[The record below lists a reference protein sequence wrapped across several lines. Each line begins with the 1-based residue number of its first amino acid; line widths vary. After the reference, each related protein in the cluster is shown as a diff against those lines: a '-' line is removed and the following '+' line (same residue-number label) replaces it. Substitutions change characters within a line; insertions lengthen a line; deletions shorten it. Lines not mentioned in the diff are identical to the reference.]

1 MTATKRARVR
11 IRDVWPGSSA
21 PSGTLPPGQ
30 RLIHVFPRYGTHLS
44 RPIPDV
50 SQLSVIKVT
59 GAVTQPV
66 DIPIA
71 DLASMSRREMR
82 ADFHCVAGWSVQG
95 LRWEGVPFRSLYE
108 AVIEPV
114 ARPGVSHLL
123 FAGVDGFWAVLTIE
137 DALNDD
143 VMVADHLDGVPLRGY
158 HGGPARLVSPSQY
171 GYKSTKHLSAIE
183 LHTAEPSD
191 GHADL
196 VVNLGLRLVK
206 AHPRARVAAEE
217 RHRYLPPWAVR
228 WLNFNLIHPVAGYLS
243 ELGARPTSSSGH
255 GRQDEL

>member
-1 MTATKRARVR
+1 MTGPARVR

-21 PSGTLPPGQ
+21 PSATLPPGQ
-30 RLIHVFPRYGTHLS
+30 RLIDVFPRYGTHFS

-50 SQLSVIKVT
+50 SQLSVIKVS
-59 GAVTQPV
+59 GALTRPV

-71 DLASMSRREMR
+71 GLASMPRREML
-82 ADFHCVAGWSVQG
+82 ADFHCVAGWSAQG
-95 LRWEGVPFRSLYE
+95 LRWGGVPFRTLYE

-123 FAGVDGFWAVLTIE
+123 FAGIDGFRAVLTLE

-143 VMVADHLDGVPLRGY
+143 VMVADHLDGVPLSGY
-158 HGGPARLVSPSQY
+158 HGGPARLVSPRQY

-183 LHTAEPSD
+183 LHTAEPPE
-191 GHADL
+191 GHANL
-196 VVNLGLRLVK
+196 VTDLGLRLVK
-206 AHPRARVAAEE
+206 PHPRARVAAEE

-228 WLNFNLIHPVAGYLS
+228 WLNFNLIHPVVGYLS
-243 ELGARPTSSSGH
+243 ELGAQRTNS
-255 GRQDEL
+255 RCRD

>member
-1 MTATKRARVR
+1 MTGTDPARVR

-21 PSGTLPPGQ
+21 PAATLPPGQ
-30 RLIHVFPRYGTHLS
+30 HLINVFPRYGTHFS

-50 SQLSVIKVT
+50 SQLSVINVS
-59 GAVTQPV
+59 GAVTRPV

-71 DLASMSRREMR
+71 GLASMPRREML
-82 ADFHCVAGWSVQG
+82 ADFHCVAGWSAKG
-95 LRWEGVPFRSLYE
+95 LRWGGVPFRTLYE
-108 AVIEPV
+108 NVIEPV

-123 FAGVDGFWAVLTIE
+123 FAGIDGFRAVLTLE
-137 DALNDD
+137 DALNSD
-143 VMVADHLDGVPLRGY
+143 VMVADHLDDVPLSGY

-183 LHTAEPSD
+183 LHTAEPAE

-196 VVNLGLRLVK
+196 LIDLGLRLVK

-217 RHRYLPPWAVR
+217 RHRYLPAWAVR
-228 WLNFNLIHPVAGYLS
+228 WLNFNLIHPVIGYLS
-243 ELGARPTSSSGH
+243 ELGARRRRRSP
-255 GRQDEL
+255 